1 MKVRLLTAALLT
13 LLTVTACSSSTT
25 GKGNP
30 ADGGSSTPPTSPGT
44 SVQSGSGSNSAPAT
58 TSTSNG
64 GGSSAAFCTKLVQ
77 AQTKLGDLSTS
88 ISDPSK
94 AKDILNEEAAVFSD
108 LEKNAPSEIAP
119 AVHDLATV
127 IAAAATYLQ
136 NPGSGSPSAL
146 QDLSTKLPAD
156 IEKLSTYVAANCH

>member
-1 MKVRLLTAALLT
+1 MKVRLVTAALLAFVT
-13 LLTVTACSSSTT
+13 LTACSSSTT

-30 ADGGSSTPPTSPGT
+30 ADGGNSTPPTSPST

-58 TSTSNG
+58 TSTG
-64 GGSSAAFCTKLVQ
+64 GGGSSSAAFCTKLVQ
-77 AQTKLGDLSTS
+77 AQAKLGDLSTS
-88 ISDPSK
+88 ITDPSK
-94 AKDILNEEAAVFSD
+94 AKDILDEEASVFND

-127 IAAAATYLQ
+127 IAAASTYLQ

-146 QDLSTKLPAD
+146 QALSTKLPGD